1 MKKVSKVVNLSGNV
15 YYRVHL
21 QLINPILPVQLS
33 EKELDVLSYF
43 LMLGDLSKD
52 SRKLVR
58 EKLGMSF
65 GSLTNHIRHLKEK
78 GFILEGD
85 ELNSV
90 IVPNKDSQEYIF
102 KLVNNG

>member
-1 MKKVSKVVNLSGNV
+1 MKKVSKVVNSSGNA

-43 LMLGDLSKD
+43 LMLGDLSRD

-85 ELNSV
+85 ELNGV
-90 IVPNKDSQEYIF
+90 IVPNKGSQEYVF

>member
-1 MKKVSKVVNLSGNV
+1 MKKVSKVVNLSGNA

-21 QLINPILPVQLS
+21 QLINPILPVKLS

-43 LMLGDLSKD
+43 LMLGDLSRD

-78 GFILEGD
+78 GFILDGD
-85 ELNSV
+85 ELNGV
-90 IVPNKDSQEYIF
+90 IVPNKDSQEYVF

>member
-1 MKKVSKVVNLSGNV
+1 MRKVSKVVNLSSNE

-21 QLINPILPVQLS
+21 QLINPVLPVKLS
-33 EKELDVLSYF
+33 DKELDVLSYF
-43 LMLGDLSKD
+43 LMFGNLSKE
-52 SRKLVR
+52 SRKVIR

-78 GFILEGD
+78 GFILDGD

-90 IVPNKDSQEYIF
+90 IVPDSNSQEYIF